1 MEGTTSLDMFI
12 PGNNSPD
19 GIFYVAKASF
29 KKFEEVRVALI
40 YMLALVFA
48 ARVEDEQVN
57 TEKTEENY
65 YIIAYWHRTSI
76 CVRDVGRFGLTIH
89 ARYIFVGHSS
99 TLKKGGG
106 YSAAMFIMVSIL
118 EEAKVYFGHIGL
130 TIFARYFFL
139 ERSASID
146 KVYLIYFGHIGLTIF
161 ARHFFASAPP
171 PLAKFCLV
179 NLG

>member
-1 MEGTTSLDMFI
+1 MEGTTSLDMFL

-57 TEKTEENY
+57 TEKTEESY

-89 ARYIFVGHSS
+89 ARYILG
-99 TLKKGGG
+99 K
-106 YSAAMFIMVSIL
+106 AI
-118 EEAKVYFGHIGL
+118 
-130 TIFARYFFL
+130 
-139 ERSASID
+139 
-146 KVYLIYFGHIGLTIF
+146 IYFGHIELTIYN
-161 ARHFFASAPP
+161 RYFFFESAASID
-171 PLAKFCLV
+171 
-179 NLG
+179 